1 VVSTVAHLALSME
14 ECQSSLRSR
23 LARASL
29 WSSRHVAEDRRMRD
43 KRTTVAVLMRGA
55 VAGGPDQ
62 FWAPPMPCMRSVID
76 GGFSMIWLK
85 RTTVTVSS
93 SVTSRP

>member
-1 VVSTVAHLALSME
+1 
-14 ECQSSLRSR
+14 
-23 LARASL
+23 
-29 WSSRHVAEDRRMRD
+29 
-43 KRTTVAVLMRGA
+43 
-55 VAGGPDQ
+55 
-62 FWAPPMPCMRSVID
+62 MRSVID